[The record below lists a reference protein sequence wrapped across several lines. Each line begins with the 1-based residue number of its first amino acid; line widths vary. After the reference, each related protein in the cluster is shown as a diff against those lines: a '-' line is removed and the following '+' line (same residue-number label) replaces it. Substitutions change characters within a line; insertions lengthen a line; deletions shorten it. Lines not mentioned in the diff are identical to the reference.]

1 MLFRS
6 ITKQGFKI
14 FDLKGDIFECDARSL
29 PRFDKKF
36 DLVYSCGVL
45 HHFPE
50 SDKTIDQIY
59 NLLKNDGTF
68 KFLVYAKNSWKYAMI
83 QAGLDQYEA
92 QDNCPYAV
100 AYTNEEIH
108 NLIGD
113 KFNIEKIEQNHCFMY
128 NIPKYK
134 QNIFELQP
142 WFAAMSEEMREAV
155 STKLGWHLMVTASK
169 K

>member
-6 ITKQGFKI
+6 Y
-14 FDLKGDIFECDARSL
+14 D
-29 PRFDKKF
+29 
-36 DLVYSCGVL
+36 
-45 HHFPE
+45 
-50 SDKTIDQIY
+50 
-59 NLLKNDGTF
+59 LLKDDGKF

-92 QDNCPYAV
+92 QSNCPYAI
-100 AYTNEEIH
+100 AYTNEEIQD
-108 NLIGD
+108 LIGD

>member
-1 MLFRS
+1 MCS
-6 ITKQGFKI
+6 
-14 FDLKGDIFECDARSL
+14 S
-29 PRFDKKF
+29 